1 MLGRK
6 TITLPTPPITPSIS
20 RSRQGTVGN
29 QGVEASAD
37 QFDQRAD
44 PLLGIGADPE
54 RAVEHEPHQ
63 HEKDRETPELVRDQR
78 VDHLRGLGLFP
89 LAGGVGLAQGA
100 GDEAVLLVGEGR
112 FDVLAQLLFDAAGL
126 AVGDLLPRP
135 ESFATL
141 ELIHDIRIS
150 LKHFHGKIAGRKV
163 VGELLAEGLEVA
175 VEQPEA
181 LLDDRPLVD
190 VDMADAVVLV
200 FIDGDH
206 GVQQRFDAPARL
218 GHNRNHRH
226 AQHAS
231 QTVVIEACAAQE
243 QFVVHVERHDHAG
256 VDVDE
261 LGSQVKVAFE
271 VGCDHGI
278 DDHVGRLLDQV
289 SANVKLLGGVGCKGI
304 GARQVGDLEFVTPV
318 GVVAPLGIDGH
329 PAVIAHVLVAARYGV
344 E

>member
-1 MLGRK
+1 M
-6 TITLPTPPITPSIS
+6 
-20 RSRQGTVGN
+20 
-29 QGVEASAD
+29 
-37 QFDQRAD
+37 
-44 PLLGIGADPE
+44 
-54 RAVEHEPHQ
+54 
-63 HEKDRETPELVRDQR
+63 
-78 VDHLRGLGLFP
+78 
-89 LAGGVGLAQGA
+89 
-100 GDEAVLLVGEGR
+100 
-112 FDVLAQLLFDAAGL
+112 
-126 AVGDLLPRP
+126 
-135 ESFATL
+135 
-141 ELIHDIRIS
+141 
-150 LKHFHGKIAGRKV
+150 